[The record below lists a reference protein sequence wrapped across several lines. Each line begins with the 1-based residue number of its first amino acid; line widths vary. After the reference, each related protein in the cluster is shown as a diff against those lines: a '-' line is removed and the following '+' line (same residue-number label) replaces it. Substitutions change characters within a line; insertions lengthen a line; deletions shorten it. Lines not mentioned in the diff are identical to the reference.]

1 MTTLAGASSLLSLL
15 ADPTRVRLL
24 ALCAKSELSV
34 AELVQNHRA
43 AAVPRVD
50 APRQAA

>member
-24 ALCAKSELSV
+24 ALCAQSELSV
-34 AELVQNHRA
+34 AELVQITEL
-43 AAVPRVD
+43 PQSRVSTHLG
-50 APRQAA
+50 